1 MRPYALLLFFV
12 LLFLYAPALGGVWTA
27 WAEVEQPEL
36 FILCSSC
43 GTVLEVVPPA
53 PDVVV
58 APVLTPLACPV
69 CGAIAGEAGSTG
81 FNLRV
86 VKPLVPAGCY
96 SPEPP
101 YGCHGGSFLALWRQ
115 HTWDMR
121 AIQKLGI
128 AEGDCLRCHVTQEEL
143 DQLCEQHPFGSWRW
157 YEKAKQLEKQ
167 AEQPWVRI
175 PSLSPWVA
183 LTVAGWILV
192 AGVAALA
199 KKRWA

>member
-1 MRPYALLLFFV
+1 MKLYSIVATLLLF
-12 LLFLYAPALGGVWTA
+12 YAVILASIWTA
-27 WAEVEQPEL
+27 WAVEQPEL
-36 FILCSSC
+36 LILCSSC
-43 GTVLEVVPPA
+43 GTILEVVPPA

-58 APVLTPLACPV
+58 APVLTPLSCPV
-69 CGAIAGEAGSTG
+69 CGAIVGEASSTG

-101 YGCHGGSFLALWRQ
+101 YGCHGVPFLALWRQ

-143 DQLCEQHPFGSWRW
+143 DRLCEEHPFGSWRW
-157 YEKAKQLEKQ
+157 YEKAKQLEQQ
-167 AEQPWVRI
+167 AEQPWVRD
-175 PSLSPWVA
+175 PWTLLA
-183 LTVAGWILV
+183 LINWVLV
-192 AGVAALA
+192 AGVTLLALR
-199 KKRWA
+199 KP